1 MIKISKGLDLP
12 ITGSPEQT
20 ISDGATVKTVAVLG
34 PDYVG
39 MRPSM
44 CVKVGDQVK
53 LGQQLFADKKT
64 AGVKYTAPGCGE
76 VIAVNRGQRRV
87 LQSVVIK
94 LNGTDAESFDSFS
107 EAELE
112 SLDRDKVVNN
122 LVESGRW
129 TTLRTRPFS
138 KVPAIESAP
147 RSIFVTAM
155 DTNPLAAR
163 AELIIKE
170 EEQAFTNGLKILTRL
185 TEGKVFVCQQP
196 GVALPAV
203 NGTSKEEFDGPHPA
217 GLAGTHIHFLDPVC
231 EGKVVWSINY
241 QDVIAFG
248 KFFISGKI
256 PTDRVIALGGP
267 GVKNPRLLRTRVGA
281 SLEDLLVD
289 ELNSGEHRVVSGSV
303 LEGTTA
309 EGPMAFLGRYH
320 LQVSVLAEKLKGEFS
335 CNILNRTVRITLLPK
350 KGDQGFGQEVLISST
365 PSADKCTIISS
376 ISKAFSYIF
385 AAPSQQ
391 RNTSQYG
398 SKDSVLALG
407 SFEKVLPLDMLP
419 NFLLCS
425 LAAGD
430 TDQAQDLGC
439 LELAEEDLALC
450 SYVCSGKNDYG
461 IMLRDALTTI
471 EKEG

>member
-1 MIKISKGLDLP
+1 MTKISKGLDLP

-20 ISDGATVKTVAVLG
+20 ISDGVAVKTVAILG

-39 MRPSM
+39 MKPSM

-53 LGQQLFADKKT
+53 LGQQLFSDKKT
-64 AGVKYTAPGCGE
+64 AGVKYTSPGCGE
-76 VIAVNRGQRRV
+76 VVAINRGQRRV

-94 LNGTDAESFDSFS
+94 LNGTDAESFASFS

-112 SLDRDKVVNN
+112 SLDRDKVVTN
-122 LVESGRW
+122 LVDSGLW

-138 KVPAIESAP
+138 KVPEIESVP

-155 DTNPLAAR
+155 DTNPLAAN
-163 AELIIKE
+163 AEMIIKG

-185 TEGKVFVCQQP
+185 TEGKVFVCQKP
-196 GVALPAV
+196 GAVLPSV
-203 NGTSKEEFDGPHPA
+203 NGTSKEEFEGPHPA
-217 GLAGTHIHFLDPVC
+217 GLPGTHIHFLDPVC
-231 EGKVVWSINY
+231 EGKIVWSINY

-248 KFFISGKI
+248 KFFISGEI

-267 GVKNPRLLRTRVGA
+267 GVKTPRLVRTRIGA

-289 ELNSGEHRVVSGSV
+289 ELNSGEQRVVSGSV
-303 LEGTTA
+303 LDGTTA
-309 EGPMAFLGRYH
+309 EGTMAFLGRYH
-320 LQVSVLAEKLKGEFS
+320 LQISVLPEKREREFMAS
-335 CNILNRTVRITLLPK
+335 LTA
-350 KGDQGFGQEVLISST
+350 G
-365 PSADKCTIISS
+365 ADKYS
-376 ISKAFSYIF
+376 IKRAFLSAFTGGPSK
-385 AAPSQQ
+385 PM
-391 RNTSQYG
+391 NTSQYG
-398 SKDSVLALG
+398 SKGSVLAIG
-407 SFEKVLPLDMLP
+407 SFEQVFPLDMLP
-419 NFLLCS
+419 NFLLRS

-450 SYVCSGKNDYG
+450 NYVCSGKNDYG

>member
-20 ISDGATVKTVAVLG
+20 ISDGAAVKTVAILG

-39 MRPSM
+39 MKPSM
-44 CVKVGDQVK
+44 NVKVGDQVK
-53 LGQQLFADKKT
+53 LGQQLFTDKKT

-76 VIAVNRGQRRV
+76 VVAVNRGQRRI

-94 LNGTDAESFDSFS
+94 LNGTDAESFDSYS

-112 SLDRDKVVNN
+112 GLDRDKVVNN
-122 LVESGRW
+122 LVDSGLW

-138 KVPAIESAP
+138 KVPEIESVP

-155 DTNPLAAR
+155 DTNPLAAS

-185 TEGKVFVCQQP
+185 TEGKVFVCQKP
-196 GVALPAV
+196 GAVLPSV
-203 NGTSKEEFDGPHPA
+203 NGSSKEEFDGPHPA

-231 EGKVVWSINY
+231 EGKIVWSINY

-248 KFFISGKI
+248 KFFISGEI

-281 SLEDLLVD
+281 SLEELLAD
-289 ELNSGEHRVVSGSV
+289 ELNSDEQRIVSGSV
-303 LEGTTA
+303 LDGTTA
-309 EGPMAFLGRYH
+309 AGPMAFLGRFH
-320 LQVSVLAEKLKGEFS
+320 LQVSVLPEKRDREFLAS
-335 CNILNRTVRITLLPK
+335 LTAG
-350 KGDQGFGQEVLISST
+350 GDRYSIKRVFLSAFTGG
-365 PSADKCTIISS
+365 PSKSM
-376 ISKAFSYIF
+376 
-385 AAPSQQ
+385 
-391 RNTSQYG
+391 NTSQYG
-398 SKDSVLALG
+398 AKGSVLAIG
-407 SFEKVLPLDMLP
+407 SFEKVLPLDTLP
-419 NFLLCS
+419 NFLLRS

-450 SYVCSGKNDYG
+450 SYVCAGKNDYG

>member
-12 ITGSPEQT
+12 ITGAPEQT
-20 ISDGATVKTVAVLG
+20 ISDGQAVKTVAVLG

-39 MRPSM
+39 MKPSM

-76 VIAVNRGQRRV
+76 VVAVNRGQRRV

-94 LNGTDAESFDSFS
+94 LNGTDAESFDSYS

-112 SLDRDKVVNN
+112 GLDRDKVVNN
-122 LVESGRW
+122 LVDSGLW

-138 KVPAIESAP
+138 KVPEIESVP

-155 DTNPLAAR
+155 DTNPLAAK

-185 TEGKVFVCQQP
+185 TEGKVFVCQKP
-196 GVALPAV
+196 GAVLPSV

-231 EGKVVWSINY
+231 EGKIVWSINY

-248 KFFISGKI
+248 KFFVSGEI

-281 SLEDLLVD
+281 SLEELLAD
-289 ELNSGEHRVVSGSV
+289 ELNSDEQRIVSGSV
-303 LEGTTA
+303 LDGTTA
-309 EGPMAFLGRYH
+309 AGPMAFLGRFH
-320 LQVSVLAEKLKGEFS
+320 LQVSVLPEKRDREFLAS
-335 CNILNRTVRITLLPK
+335 LTAGADRYSVKRVFLSAFT
-350 KGDQGFGQEVLISST
+350 GG
-365 PSADKCTIISS
+365 PSKSM
-376 ISKAFSYIF
+376 
-385 AAPSQQ
+385 
-391 RNTSQYG
+391 NTSQYG
-398 SKDSVLALG
+398 TKGSILAIG
-407 SFEKVLPLDMLP
+407 SFEKVLPLDTLP
-419 NFLLCS
+419 NFLLRS

-450 SYVCSGKNDYG
+450 SYVCAGKNDYG

>member
-20 ISDGATVKTVAVLG
+20 ISDGLAVKTVAVLG

-39 MRPSM
+39 MKPSM

-53 LGQQLFADKKT
+53 LGQLLFTDKKT

-76 VIAVNRGQRRV
+76 VVAINRGQRRV

-94 LNGTDAESFDSFS
+94 LNGTDAESFDSFP

-122 LVESGRW
+122 LVNSGLW
-129 TTLRTRPFS
+129 PALRTRPFS
-138 KVPAIESAP
+138 KVPEIDSVP
-147 RSIFVTAM
+147 HSIFVTAM
-155 DTNPLAAR
+155 DTNPLAAK

-170 EEQAFTNGLKILTRL
+170 EEQAFANGLKILTRL
-185 TEGKVFVCQQP
+185 TEGEIFVCQKP
-196 GVALPAV
+196 GVSLPKVA
-203 NGTSKEEFDGPHPA
+203 GITSEEFDGPHPA
-217 GLAGTHIHFLDPVC
+217 GLAGTHIHFLDPVN
-231 EGKVVWSINY
+231 GAKTVWSISY
-241 QDVIAFG
+241 QDVIAYG
-248 KFFISGKI
+248 KLFISGQL
-256 PTDRVIALGGP
+256 PVDRIIALGGP
-267 GVKNPRLLRTRVGA
+267 GVKKPRLLRTRIGA
-281 SLEDLLVD
+281 SLEELLAD
-289 ELNSGEHRVVSGSV
+289 ELNSGEQRIVSGSV
-303 LEGTTA
+303 LDGTTA

-320 LQVSVLAEKLKGEFS
+320 LQVSVLPEKLKGEFS
-335 CNILNRTVRITLLPK
+335 CSILNRTVRITLLPK
-350 KGDQGFGQEVLISST
+350 KSDQGFGQEVLISST
-365 PSADKCTIISS
+365 PAADKCTVMSS
-376 ISKAFSYIF
+376 INKAFSFIF
-385 AAPSQQ
+385 AASSQQ
-391 RNTSQYG
+391 RDTSQYG

-419 NFLLCS
+419 NFLLRS

-430 TDQAQDLGC
+430 ADQAQDLGC

-461 IMLRDALTTI
+461 KMLRDALTTI

>member
-12 ITGSPEQT
+12 ITGAPEQT
-20 ISDGATVKTVAVLG
+20 ISDGQAVKTVAVVG

-39 MRPSM
+39 MKPSM

-64 AGVKYTAPGCGE
+64 AGVKYTAPGAGE
-76 VIAVNRGQRRV
+76 VIAINRGARRA

-94 LNGTDAESFDSFS
+94 LNGTDAETFDSFS

-122 LVESGRW
+122 LVNSGLW

-138 KVPAIESAP
+138 KVPEIESVP

-155 DTNPLAAR
+155 DTNPLAAKV
-163 AELIIKE
+163 ELIIKE

-185 TEGKVFVCQQP
+185 TEGKVFVCQRP

-203 NGTSKEEFDGPHPA
+203 SGTSKEEFDGPHPA
-217 GLAGTHIHFLDPVC
+217 GLPGTHIHFLDPVN
-231 EGKVVWSINY
+231 ETKIVWSINY

-248 KFFISGKI
+248 KFFVSGQL
-256 PTDRVIALGGP
+256 PTDRIIALGGP
-267 GVKNPRLLRTRVGA
+267 GVKNPRLIRTRVGA
-281 SLEDLLVD
+281 SLEELLD
-289 ELNSGEHRVVSGSV
+289 GELNPGEQRIVSGSV
-303 LEGTTA
+303 LSGTTA

-320 LQVSVLAEKLKGEFS
+320 LQVSVLPEKRDREFLAS
-335 CNILNRTVRITLLPK
+335 LTA
-350 KGDQGFGQEVLISST
+350 G
-365 PSADKCTIISS
+365 ADKYS
-376 ISKAFSYIF
+376 IKRVFLSAFTGGPSK
-385 AAPSQQ
+385 PM
-391 RNTSQYG
+391 NTSQYG
-398 SKDSVLALG
+398 SKGSVLAIG

-419 NFLLCS
+419 NFLLRS

-450 SYVCSGKNDYG
+450 NYVCSGKNDYG

>member
-1 MIKISKGLDLP
+1 NMIKISKGLDLP

-76 VIAVNRGQRRV
+76 VVAINRGERRA

-94 LNGTDAESFDSFS
+94 LNGTDAEKFDSFS
-107 EAELE
+107 AAELE

-122 LVESGRW
+122 LVNSGLW
-129 TTLRTRPFS
+129 TALRTRPFS
-138 KVPAIESAP
+138 KVPAIESIP
-147 RSIFVTAM
+147 RSIFITAM
-155 DTNPLAAR
+155 DTNPLAAK

-170 EEQAFTNGLKILTRL
+170 EEQAFTSGLKILTRL
-185 TEGKVFVCQQP
+185 TEGKVYVCQKP

-231 EGKVVWSINY
+231 EGKTVWSINY

-248 KFFISGKI
+248 KLFISGQL
-256 PTDRVIALGGP
+256 PTDRIIALGGP
-267 GVKNPRLLRTRVGA
+267 GVKQPRLVRTRIGA
-281 SLEDLLVD
+281 SLEELMAD
-289 ELNSGEHRVVSGSV
+289 EINPGEQRIISGSV
-303 LEGTTA
+303 LDGTTA
-309 EGPMAFLGRYH
+309 AGPMAFLGRYH
-320 LQVSVLAEKLKGEFS
+320 LQVSVLSEKRDREFIAS
-335 CNILNRTVRITLLPK
+335 LTAGADRYSIQRVFLSAFT
-350 KGDQGFGQEVLISST
+350 GG
-365 PSADKCTIISS
+365 PSK
-376 ISKAFSYIF
+376 
-385 AAPSQQ
+385 PM
-391 RNTSQYG
+391 NTSQYG
-398 SKDSVLALG
+398 SKENILAIG

-419 NFLLCS
+419 NYLLSS

-450 SYVCSGKNDYG
+450 NYVCAGKNDYG
-461 IMLRDALTTI
+461 MMLRDALTTI

>member
-12 ITGSPEQT
+12 ITGAPEQT
-20 ISDGATVKTVAVLG
+20 ISDGQAVKTVAIVG

-39 MRPSM
+39 MKPSM

-64 AGVKYTAPGCGE
+64 AGVKYTAPGAGE
-76 VIAVNRGQRRV
+76 VIAINRGARRV

-94 LNGTDAESFDSFS
+94 LSGTDAETFDSFS

-112 SLDRDKVVNN
+112 SLDRDKVVDN
-122 LVESGRW
+122 LVNSGLW

-138 KVPAIESAP
+138 KVPEIESVP

-155 DTNPLAAR
+155 DTNPLAAK

-203 NGTSKEEFDGPHPA
+203 SGTSKEEFDGPHPA
-217 GLAGTHIHFLDPVC
+217 GLPGTHIHFLDPVN
-231 EGKVVWSINY
+231 ETKIVWSINY

-248 KFFISGKI
+248 KFFVSGQL
-256 PTDRVIALGGP
+256 PTDRIIALGGP
-267 GVKNPRLLRTRVGA
+267 GVKNPRLIRTRIGA
-281 SLEDLLVD
+281 SLEDLLSD
-289 ELNSGEHRVVSGSV
+289 ELNAGEQRVVSGSV
-303 LEGTTA
+303 LSGTTA

-320 LQVSVLAEKLKGEFS
+320 LQVSVLPEKRDREFLAS
-335 CNILNRTVRITLLPK
+335 LTA
-350 KGDQGFGQEVLISST
+350 G
-365 PSADKCTIISS
+365 ADKYS
-376 ISKAFSYIF
+376 IKRVFLSAFTGGPSK
-385 AAPSQQ
+385 PM
-391 RNTSQYG
+391 NTSQYG
-398 SKDSVLALG
+398 SKGSVLAIG

-419 NFLLCS
+419 NFLLRS

-450 SYVCSGKNDYG
+450 NYVCSGKNDYG

>member
-12 ITGSPEQT
+12 ITGAPEQT
-20 ISDGATVKTVAVLG
+20 ISDGQAVKTVAIVG

-39 MRPSM
+39 MKPSM

-64 AGVKYTAPGCGE
+64 AGVKYTAPGAGE
-76 VIAVNRGQRRV
+76 VIAINRGARRV

-94 LNGTDAESFDSFS
+94 LSGTDAETFDSFS

-122 LVESGRW
+122 LVNSGLW

-138 KVPAIESAP
+138 KVPEIESVP

-155 DTNPLAAR
+155 DTNPLAAK

-196 GVALPAV
+196 GVVLPAV
-203 NGTSKEEFDGPHPA
+203 SGTSKEEFDGPHPA
-217 GLAGTHIHFLDPVC
+217 GLPGTHIHFLDPVN
-231 EGKVVWSINY
+231 ETKIVWSINY

-248 KFFISGKI
+248 KFFVSGQL
-256 PTDRVIALGGP
+256 PTDRVVALGGP
-267 GVKNPRLLRTRVGA
+267 GVKKPRLIRTRIGA
-281 SLEDLLVD
+281 SLEDLLAD
-289 ELNSGEHRVVSGSV
+289 ELDTGEQRVISGSV
-303 LEGTTA
+303 LSGTTA

-320 LQVSVLAEKLKGEFS
+320 LQVSVLPEKRE
-335 CNILNRTVRITLLPK
+335 
-350 KGDQGFGQEVLISST
+350 QELFASMSAGADRYSIKRVFLSAFT
-365 PSADKCTIISS
+365 GGPSK
-376 ISKAFSYIF
+376 
-385 AAPSQQ
+385 PM
-391 RNTSQYG
+391 NTSQYG
-398 SKDSVLALG
+398 DKDHLLAIG

-419 NFLLCS
+419 TYLLRS

-439 LELAEEDLALC
+439 LELVEEDLALC
-450 SYVCSGKNDYG
+450 NYVCSGKNDYG
-461 IMLRDALTTI
+461 VMLREALTTI

>member
-12 ITGSPEQT
+12 ITGAPEQT
-20 ISDGATVKTVAVLG
+20 ISDGQAVKTVAVLG

-39 MRPSM
+39 MKPSM
-44 CVKVGDQVK
+44 SVKVGDQVK
-53 LGQQLFADKKT
+53 LGQQLFTDKKT

-76 VIAVNRGQRRV
+76 VVAVNRGQRRV

-94 LNGTDAESFDSFS
+94 LNGTDAESFDSYS

-112 SLDRDKVVNN
+112 GLDRDKVVNN
-122 LVESGRW
+122 LVDSGLW

-138 KVPAIESAP
+138 KVPEIESVP

-155 DTNPLAAR
+155 DTNPLAAS

-185 TEGKVFVCQQP
+185 TEGKVFVCQKP
-196 GVALPAV
+196 GAVLPSV
-203 NGTSKEEFDGPHPA
+203 NGSSKEEFDGPHPA

-231 EGKVVWSINY
+231 EGKIVWSINY

-248 KFFISGKI
+248 KFFISGEI

-281 SLEDLLVD
+281 SLEELLAD
-289 ELNSGEHRVVSGSV
+289 ELNSDEQRIVSGSV
-303 LEGTTA
+303 LDGTTA
-309 EGPMAFLGRYH
+309 AGPMAFLGRFH
-320 LQVSVLAEKLKGEFS
+320 LQVSVLPEKRDREFLAS
-335 CNILNRTVRITLLPK
+335 LTAG
-350 KGDQGFGQEVLISST
+350 GDRYSIKRVFLSAFTGG
-365 PSADKCTIISS
+365 PSKSM
-376 ISKAFSYIF
+376 
-385 AAPSQQ
+385 
-391 RNTSQYG
+391 NTSQYG
-398 SKDSVLALG
+398 TKGSVLAIG
-407 SFEKVLPLDMLP
+407 SFEKVLPLDTLP
-419 NFLLCS
+419 NFLLRS

-450 SYVCSGKNDYG
+450 SYVCAGKNDYG

>member
-20 ISDGATVKTVAVLG
+20 ISDGQAVKTVAVLG

-39 MRPSM
+39 MKPSM
-44 CVKVGDQVK
+44 SVKVGDQVK
-53 LGQQLFADKKT
+53 LGQQLFTDKKT

-76 VIAVNRGQRRV
+76 VVAVNRGQRRV

-94 LNGTDAESFDSFS
+94 LNGTDAESFDSYS

-112 SLDRDKVVNN
+112 GLDRDKVVNN
-122 LVESGRW
+122 LVDSGLW

-138 KVPAIESAP
+138 KVPEIESVP

-155 DTNPLAAR
+155 DTNPLAAK

-185 TEGKVFVCQQP
+185 TEGKVFVCQKP
-196 GVALPAV
+196 GAVLPSV

-231 EGKVVWSINY
+231 EGKIVWSINY

-248 KFFISGKI
+248 KFFVSGEI

-281 SLEDLLVD
+281 SLEELLAD
-289 ELNSGEHRVVSGSV
+289 ELNSDEQRIVSGSV
-303 LEGTTA
+303 LDGTTA
-309 EGPMAFLGRYH
+309 AGPMAFLGRFH
-320 LQVSVLAEKLKGEFS
+320 LQVSVLPEKRDREFLAS
-335 CNILNRTVRITLLPK
+335 LTAGADRYSVKRVFLSAFT
-350 KGDQGFGQEVLISST
+350 GG
-365 PSADKCTIISS
+365 PSKSM
-376 ISKAFSYIF
+376 
-385 AAPSQQ
+385 
-391 RNTSQYG
+391 NTSQYG
-398 SKDSVLALG
+398 TKGSILAIG
-407 SFEKVLPLDMLP
+407 SFEKVLPLDTLP
-419 NFLLCS
+419 NFLLRS

-450 SYVCSGKNDYG
+450 SYVCAGKNDYG

>member
-12 ITGSPEQT
+12 ITGAPEQT
-20 ISDGATVKTVAVLG
+20 ISDGQAVKTVAVVG

-39 MRPSM
+39 MKPSM

-64 AGVKYTAPGCGE
+64 AGVKYTAPGAGE
-76 VIAVNRGQRRV
+76 VIAINRGARRA

-94 LNGTDAESFDSFS
+94 LNGTDAETFDSFS

-122 LVESGRW
+122 LVNSGLW

-138 KVPAIESAP
+138 KVPEIESVP

-155 DTNPLAAR
+155 DTNPLAAK

-203 NGTSKEEFDGPHPA
+203 SGTSKEEFDGPHPA
-217 GLAGTHIHFLDPVC
+217 GLPGTHIHFLDPVN
-231 EGKVVWSINY
+231 ETKIVWSINY

-248 KFFISGKI
+248 KFFVSGQL
-256 PTDRVIALGGP
+256 PTDRIIALGGP
-267 GVKNPRLLRTRVGA
+267 GVKNPRLIRTRVGA
-281 SLEDLLVD
+281 SLEELLD
-289 ELNSGEHRVVSGSV
+289 GELNPGEQRIVSGSV
-303 LEGTTA
+303 LSGTTA

-320 LQVSVLAEKLKGEFS
+320 LQVSVLPEKRDREFLAS
-335 CNILNRTVRITLLPK
+335 LTA
-350 KGDQGFGQEVLISST
+350 G
-365 PSADKCTIISS
+365 ADKYS
-376 ISKAFSYIF
+376 IKRVFLSAFTGGPSK
-385 AAPSQQ
+385 PM
-391 RNTSQYG
+391 NTSQYG
-398 SKDSVLALG
+398 SKGSVLAIG

-419 NFLLCS
+419 NFLLRS

-450 SYVCSGKNDYG
+450 NYVCSGKNDYG

>member
-12 ITGSPEQT
+12 ITGAPEQT
-20 ISDGATVKTVAVLG
+20 ISDGQAVKTVAVVG

-39 MRPSM
+39 MKPSM

-64 AGVKYTAPGCGE
+64 AGVKYTAPGAGE
-76 VIAVNRGQRRV
+76 VIAINRGARRA

-94 LNGTDAESFDSFS
+94 LNGTDAETFDSFS

-122 LVESGRW
+122 LVNSGLW

-138 KVPAIESAP
+138 KVPEIESVP

-155 DTNPLAAR
+155 DTNPLAAKV
-163 AELIIKE
+163 ELIIKE

-203 NGTSKEEFDGPHPA
+203 SGTSKEEFDGPHPA
-217 GLAGTHIHFLDPVC
+217 GLPGTHIHFLDPVN
-231 EGKVVWSINY
+231 ETKIVWSINY

-248 KFFISGKI
+248 KFFVSGQL
-256 PTDRVIALGGP
+256 PTDRIIALGGP
-267 GVKNPRLLRTRVGA
+267 GVKNPRLIRTRVGA
-281 SLEDLLVD
+281 SLEELLD
-289 ELNSGEHRVVSGSV
+289 GELNPGEQRIVSGSV
-303 LEGTTA
+303 LSGTTA

-320 LQVSVLAEKLKGEFS
+320 LQVSVLPEKRDREFLAS
-335 CNILNRTVRITLLPK
+335 LTA
-350 KGDQGFGQEVLISST
+350 G
-365 PSADKCTIISS
+365 ADKYS
-376 ISKAFSYIF
+376 IKRVFLSAFTGGPSK
-385 AAPSQQ
+385 PM
-391 RNTSQYG
+391 NTSQYG
-398 SKDSVLALG
+398 SKGSVLAIG

-419 NFLLCS
+419 NFLLRS

-450 SYVCSGKNDYG
+450 NYVCSGKNDYG

>member
-12 ITGSPEQT
+12 ITGAPEQT
-20 ISDGATVKTVAVLG
+20 ISDGQVVKTVAIVG

-39 MRPSM
+39 MKPSM

-64 AGVKYTAPGCGE
+64 AGVKYTAPGAGE
-76 VIAVNRGQRRV
+76 VIAINRGARRV

-94 LNGTDAESFDSFS
+94 LSGTDAETFDSFS

-122 LVESGRW
+122 LVNSGLW

-138 KVPAIESAP
+138 KVPEIESVP

-155 DTNPLAAR
+155 DTNPLAAK

-196 GVALPAV
+196 GVVLPAV
-203 NGTSKEEFDGPHPA
+203 SGTSKEEFDGPHPA
-217 GLAGTHIHFLDPVC
+217 GLPGTHIHFLDPVN
-231 EGKVVWSINY
+231 ETKIVWSINY

-248 KFFISGKI
+248 KFFVSGQL
-256 PTDRVIALGGP
+256 PTDCVVALGGP
-267 GVKNPRLLRTRVGA
+267 GVKKPRLIRTRIGA
-281 SLEDLLVD
+281 SLEDLLAD
-289 ELNSGEHRVVSGSV
+289 ELDTGEQRVISGSV
-303 LEGTTA
+303 LSGTTA

-320 LQVSVLAEKLKGEFS
+320 LQVSVLPEKRERELF
-335 CNILNRTVRITLLPK
+335 
-350 KGDQGFGQEVLISST
+350 
-365 PSADKCTIISS
+365 AS
-376 ISKAFSYIF
+376 ISAGADRYSIKRVFLSAFTGG
-385 AAPSQQ
+385 PSKPM
-391 RNTSQYG
+391 NTSQYG
-398 SKDSVLALG
+398 DKDHLLAIG

-419 NFLLCS
+419 TYLLRS

-439 LELAEEDLALC
+439 LELVEEDLALC
-450 SYVCSGKNDYG
+450 NYVCSGKNDYG
-461 IMLRDALTTI
+461 VMLREALTTI

>member
-1 MIKISKGLDLP
+1 
-12 ITGSPEQT
+12 
-20 ISDGATVKTVAVLG
+20 SDGVAVTTVAVLG

-94 LNGTDAESFDSFS
+94 LNGTDAEKFNAFA
-107 EAELE
+107 EASLE
-112 SLDRDKVVNN
+112 SLERDKVVSH
-122 LVESGRW
+122 LVGSGLW

-138 KVPAIESAP
+138 KVPEIESVP

-155 DTNPLAAR
+155 DTNPLAAK

-185 TEGKVFVCQQP
+185 TEGKVFVCQEP
-196 GVALPAV
+196 GVTLPAV

-217 GLAGTHIHFLDPVC
+217 GLAGTHIHFLDPVS
-231 EGKVVWSINY
+231 EGKIVWSINY

-248 KFFISGKI
+248 KFFVSGKI

-267 GVKNPRLLRTRVGA
+267 GVKSPRLLRTRVGA
-281 SLEDLLVD
+281 SLDELLAD
-289 ELNSGEHRVVSGSV
+289 ELNSDEQRVVSGSV
-303 LEGTTA
+303 LEGRTA
-309 EGPMAFLGRYH
+309 EGPLGFLGRFH
-320 LQVSVLAEKLKGEFS
+320 LQVSVLPEKREREFLASLTAGGDKYSLKRAFLSAFTG
-335 CNILNRTVRITLLPK
+335 
-350 KGDQGFGQEVLISST
+350 G
-365 PSADKCTIISS
+365 PSK
-376 ISKAFSYIF
+376 
-385 AAPSQQ
+385 PM
-391 RNTSQYG
+391 NTSQYG
-398 SKDSVLALG
+398 SKGSVLAIG
-407 SFEKVLPLDMLP
+407 SFEKVLPIDTLP
-419 NFLLCS
+419 NFLLRS

-430 TDQAQDLGC
+430 TNQAQDLGC

-450 SYVCSGKNDYG
+450 SYVCAGKNDYG
-461 IMLRDALTTI
+461 IMLRDALTII

>member
-12 ITGSPEQT
+12 ITGAPEQT
-20 ISDGATVKTVAVLG
+20 ISDGQAVKTVAVVG

-39 MRPSM
+39 MKPSM

-64 AGVKYTAPGCGE
+64 AGVKYTAPGAGE
-76 VIAVNRGQRRV
+76 VIAINRGARRA

-94 LNGTDAESFDSFS
+94 LNGTDAETFDSFS

-122 LVESGRW
+122 LVNSGLW

-138 KVPAIESAP
+138 KVPEIESVP

-155 DTNPLAAR
+155 DTNPLAAKV
-163 AELIIKE
+163 ELIIKE

-203 NGTSKEEFDGPHPA
+203 SGTSKEEFDGPHPA
-217 GLAGTHIHFLDPVC
+217 GLPGTHIHFLDPVN
-231 EGKVVWSINY
+231 ETKIVWSINY

-248 KFFISGKI
+248 KFFVSGQL
-256 PTDRVIALGGP
+256 PTDRIIALGGP
-267 GVKNPRLLRTRVGA
+267 GVKNPRLIRTRVGA
-281 SLEDLLVD
+281 SLEELLD
-289 ELNSGEHRVVSGSV
+289 GELNTGEQRIVSGSV
-303 LEGTTA
+303 LSGTTA

-320 LQVSVLAEKLKGEFS
+320 LQVSVLPEKRDREFLAS
-335 CNILNRTVRITLLPK
+335 LTA
-350 KGDQGFGQEVLISST
+350 G
-365 PSADKCTIISS
+365 ADKYS
-376 ISKAFSYIF
+376 IKRVFLSAFTGGPSK
-385 AAPSQQ
+385 PM
-391 RNTSQYG
+391 NTSQYG
-398 SKDSVLALG
+398 SKGSVLAIG

-419 NFLLCS
+419 NFLLRS

-450 SYVCSGKNDYG
+450 NYVCSGKNDYG

>member
-12 ITGSPEQT
+12 ITGAPEQI
-20 ISDGATVKTVAVLG
+20 ISDGQAVKTVAIVG

-39 MRPSM
+39 MKPSM

-64 AGVKYTAPGCGE
+64 AGVKYTAPGAGE
-76 VIAVNRGQRRV
+76 VIAINRGARRV

-94 LNGTDAESFDSFS
+94 LNGTDAETFDSFS

-122 LVESGRW
+122 LVNSGLW

-138 KVPAIESAP
+138 KVPEIESVP

-155 DTNPLAAR
+155 DTNPLAAK

-170 EEQAFTNGLKILTRL
+170 EEQAFSNGLKILTRL

-203 NGTSKEEFDGPHPA
+203 SGTSKEEFDGPHPA
-217 GLAGTHIHFLDPVC
+217 GLPGTHIHFLDPVN
-231 EGKVVWSINY
+231 ETKIVWSINY

-248 KFFISGKI
+248 KFFVSGQL
-256 PTDRVIALGGP
+256 PTDRVVALGGP
-267 GVKNPRLLRTRVGA
+267 GVKKPRLIRTRIGA
-281 SLEDLLVD
+281 SLEDLLTD
-289 ELNSGEHRVVSGSV
+289 ELDTGEQRIVSGSV
-303 LEGTTA
+303 LSGTTA

-320 LQVSVLAEKLKGEFS
+320 LQVSVLPEKRERELFASMSAGADRYSIKRVFLSAFTG
-335 CNILNRTVRITLLPK
+335 
-350 KGDQGFGQEVLISST
+350 G
-365 PSADKCTIISS
+365 PSK
-376 ISKAFSYIF
+376 
-385 AAPSQQ
+385 PM
-391 RNTSQYG
+391 NTSQYG
-398 SKDSVLALG
+398 DKDHLLAIG

-419 NFLLCS
+419 TYLLRS

-439 LELAEEDLALC
+439 LELVEEDLALC
-450 SYVCSGKNDYG
+450 NYVCSGKNDYG
-461 IMLRDALTTI
+461 VMLREALTTI

>member
-12 ITGSPEQT
+12 ITGAPEQT
-20 ISDGATVKTVAVLG
+20 ISDGQAVKTVAIVG

-39 MRPSM
+39 MKPSM

-64 AGVKYTAPGCGE
+64 AGVKYTAPGAGE
-76 VIAVNRGQRRV
+76 VIAINRGARRV

-94 LNGTDAESFDSFS
+94 LSGTDAETFDSFS

-122 LVESGRW
+122 LVNSGLW

-138 KVPAIESAP
+138 KVPEIESVP

-155 DTNPLAAR
+155 DTNPLAAK

-196 GVALPAV
+196 GVVLPAV
-203 NGTSKEEFDGPHPA
+203 SGTSKEEFDGPHPA
-217 GLAGTHIHFLDPVC
+217 GLPGTHIHFLDPVN
-231 EGKVVWSINY
+231 ETKIVWSINY

-248 KFFISGKI
+248 KFFVSGQL
-256 PTDRVIALGGP
+256 PTDRVVALGGP
-267 GVKNPRLLRTRVGA
+267 GVKKPRLIRTRIGA
-281 SLEDLLVD
+281 SLEDLLAD
-289 ELNSGEHRVVSGSV
+289 ELDTGEQRIVSGSV
-303 LEGTTA
+303 LNGTTA

-320 LQVSVLAEKLKGEFS
+320 LQVSVLPEKRDREFLAS
-335 CNILNRTVRITLLPK
+335 LTA
-350 KGDQGFGQEVLISST
+350 G
-365 PSADKCTIISS
+365 ADKYS
-376 ISKAFSYIF
+376 IKRVFLSAFTGGPSK
-385 AAPSQQ
+385 PM
-391 RNTSQYG
+391 NTSQYG
-398 SKDSVLALG
+398 SKGSVLAIG
-407 SFEKVLPLDMLP
+407 SSEKVLPLDMLP
-419 NFLLCS
+419 NFLLRS

-450 SYVCSGKNDYG
+450 NYVCSGKNDYG

>member
-20 ISDGATVKTVAVLG
+20 ISDGATVKTVAILG

-44 CVKVGDQVK
+44 SVKVGDQVK

-76 VIAVNRGQRRV
+76 VVAINRGERRS

-107 EAELE
+107 AAELE

-122 LVESGRW
+122 LVDSGLW

-138 KVPAIESAP
+138 KVPEIESIP

-155 DTNPLAAR
+155 DTNPLAAK
-163 AELIIKE
+163 AELIVKE

-185 TEGKVFVCQQP
+185 TEGKVYVCQKP
-196 GVALPAV
+196 GVTLPAV

-231 EGKVVWSINY
+231 EGKTVWSINY

-248 KFFISGKI
+248 KFFITGQL
-256 PTDRVIALGGP
+256 PTDRIIALGGP
-267 GVKNPRLLRTRVGA
+267 GVKKPRLVRTRVGA
-281 SLEDLLVD
+281 SLEELMAD
-289 ELNSGEHRVVSGSV
+289 EINPGEQRTVSGSV
-303 LEGTTA
+303 LAGTTA
-309 EGPMAFLGRYH
+309 VGPMAFLGRYH
-320 LQVSVLAEKLKGEFS
+320 LQVSVLPEKRTREFIAS
-335 CNILNRTVRITLLPK
+335 MTAGADRYSIQRVFL
-350 KGDQGFGQEVLISST
+350 
-365 PSADKCTIISS
+365 SAFTGGP
-376 ISKAFSYIF
+376 SKAM
-385 AAPSQQ
+385 
-391 RNTSQYG
+391 NTSQYG
-398 SKDSVLALG
+398 SKENILAIG

-419 NFLLCS
+419 NYLLRS
-425 LAAGD
+425 LASGD

-450 SYVCSGKNDYG
+450 NYVCSGKNDYG
-461 IMLRDALTTI
+461 MMLRDALTTI